1 MKEKVNPEEKILRI
15 RGGGFTPALVKQYF
29 MITNLKGMEKTHISP
44 FYLVDYC
51 LSVKLMCHLLVFGLI
66 IHHLQTLFHPPSPPY
81 VPFVDPPGGEACQ
94 ERWPSLHVKRL
105 TGELKR
111 LTPALW
117 TTHWPPLCGLPH
129 GLLCWLPCRLSPRTS
144 INNQPNFTIMGE
156 ETQAY
161 LLNHVP

>member
-66 IHHLQTLFHPPSPPY
+66 IHHLQTLFHPPSPIRTLCRPSRRGGLSRKVTFPPCKKAY
-81 VPFVDPPGGEACQ
+81 GRVEKTDTCSVDYP
-94 ERWPSLHVKRL
+94 
-105 TGELKR
+105 

-117 TTHWPPLCGLPH
+117 TT
-129 GLLCWLPCRLSPRTS
+129 PRT
-144 INNQPNFTIMGE
+144 T
-156 ETQAY
+156 
-161 LLNHVP
+161 LLTTLQTTSTDFHK